1 MNTTRLGGGVC
12 MRIRRLLPDQLVDL
26 LIGERLPMANAPH
39 ERPKTCPALIVCVSR
54 HAQLPGLGQPVEQ
67 VCQHLLRRSV
77 EALGGGLESLK
88 LLVTQRN
95 RMGHRH
101 VLLAR
106 SAWLY
111 SVPLQNTPHTPL
123 RHMLFPR
130 AWQGA
135 SWHLL
140 YAPAWGRCARYSV
153 TLSRRSQS
161 GVASCRPAQRSPS
174 HVCGSARRPDLQPGA
189 APSRDP
195 AWATPLRP
203 PSRPTNSPRSPTPW
217 PGSAPH
223 GTGASGSAGPAPR
236 RAS

>member
-12 MRIRRLLPDQLVDL
+12 MPIRRLLPPQLVDL
-26 LIGERLPMANAPH
+26 LIGKGLPVANATH
-39 ERPKTCPALIVCVSR
+39 ERPKACPALIVCGSR

-67 VCQHLLRRSV
+67 VCQHLLGRSV

-106 SAWLY
+106 SAWLC
-111 SVPLQNTPHTPL
+111 SVPLQYTPL
-123 RHMLFPR
+123 RHMLFSQ
-130 AWQGA
+130 AWQRA

-140 YAPAWGRCARYSV
+140 HAPAWGRSARYSV

-161 GVASCRPAQRSPS
+161 GAASCTPAQRSPS
-174 HVCGSARRPDLQPGA
+174 HVCGSARRPDSQSRA

-203 PSRPTNSPRSPTPW
+203 PSRPTNSRRSPTPW